1 MADAIKCEVRA
12 RIEGSE
18 LLFLISNVKF
28 IQIIKRINQVYM
40 MYTFGDHNNQ
50 VHKLQTSIKS
60 QIEKNGMACNNGH
73 SISRHSKEEK
83 F

>member
-1 MADAIKCEVRA
+1 MHSCIIEVPELECEMVTKWG
-12 RIEGSE
+12 ENNLKEKS
-18 LLFLISNVKF
+18 L
-28 IQIIKRINQVYM
+28 
-40 MYTFGDHNNQ
+40 GDHNNQ

-73 SISRHSKEEK
+73 SISCHSKEEK